1 MMRRGGRG
9 NAKDK
14 KKGAVTHTTISTW
27 AILPS
32 KILTTLITGAR
43 IGSVSCADE

>member
-1 MMRRGGRG
+1 MMRRGGGEMERP
-9 NAKDK
+9 KR
-14 KKGAVTHTTISTW
+14 KGTVTHTTISTW